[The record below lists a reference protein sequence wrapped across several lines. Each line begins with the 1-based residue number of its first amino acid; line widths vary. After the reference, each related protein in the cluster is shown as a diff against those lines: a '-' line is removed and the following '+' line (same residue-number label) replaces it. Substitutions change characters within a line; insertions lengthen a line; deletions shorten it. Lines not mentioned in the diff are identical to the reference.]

1 MSLIQFFS
9 TAFLRAVLEF
19 TVWYIEQQIQ
29 TTMQSMWHTMG
40 AQAWADLD
48 IVYCLLDDSAN
59 HYKRGQ
65 ILKLPFEI
73 HKGLFFTI
81 SGL

>member
-40 AQAWADLD
+40 EQAWADLD
-48 IVYCLLDDSAN
+48 IVYTACWT
-59 HYKRGQ
+59 
-65 ILKLPFEI
+65 IPPI
-73 HKGLFFTI
+73 ITKGGKF
-81 SGL
+81 